1 MLYNSPMQKREKQKT
16 APGQGIGIVF
26 IIWSCLCFSPLFVL
40 QHAVQRIS
48 YTLFL
53 LFVWVCSFLFWFAFF
68 PNRPDN
74 TPKAFRIFGL
84 FITDVFNPR
93 KTAGFIENGSFDRD
107 YFTIQKKP
115 YIASLFI
122 DSNSIVIIKDIQNRR
137 TVLSSGL
144 WKLEKGSSIIHT
156 FDLLPHSFTYG
167 ADTDQ
172 NLFKLS
178 HQNHRNLKG
187 LNAHN
192 LDLERSRCLTKDGVE
207 LFPCLHITYRLLDPN
222 QYKHS
227 YKELLTFSAYLE
239 GKSQIG
245 NGTKAIEEYIGSLT
259 IMGLRDLFN
268 TLSKNDI
275 GDHIND
281 PDKLAEVIREK
292 VGTLL
297 NQKTAPGIMKN
308 PDRFSWLSLFRIK
321 TEIRRVWTR

>member
-16 APGQGIGIVF
+16 APGQGIAIVF
-26 IIWSCLCFSPLFVL
+26 IILSCLCLTPLFVL
-40 QHAVQRIS
+40 QIAVHRIS

-68 PNRPDN
+68 PNWPEN
-74 TPKAFRIFGL
+74 TLKAIRKFGL
-84 FITDVFNPR
+84 FITDGFNPR
-93 KTAGFIENGSFDRD
+93 KTTGFIENGSFDRD

-122 DSNSIVIIKDIQNRR
+122 DSNSIAIIKDLQNRR
-137 TVLSSGL
+137 TVLTTGL
-144 WKLEKGSSIIHT
+144 WNLKKGSSIIHT

-167 ADTDQ
+167 SDTDQ
-172 NLFKLS
+172 NPFEIS

-187 LNAHN
+187 LNARN
-192 LDLERSRCLTKDGVE
+192 LNLERSKCLTKDGGE

-227 YKELLTFSAYLE
+227 KKGLLTFSAYLE

-245 NGTKAIEEYIGSLT
+245 KGTKAIEEYIGSLT

-281 PDKLAEVIREK
+281 PDKLAEVIQEK
-292 VGTLL
+292 MGTLL
-297 NQKTAPGIMKN
+297 NQKTAPGTMKN